1 MMKRKVFSNIGID
14 FKNLKLNRKIQLLL
28 LLIIVPLFVLFALL
42 FYNMYRFN
50 QQYDQIIA
58 NAAEAGKF
66 SINFK
71 ENFDYKI
78 YLLIA
83 GHSSFEEENPYIS
96 INEAR
101 VIAQDLIN
109 NTNIEDNKRRA
120 EIILKLL
127 GNLEKYTKRIE
138 KNKEVGG
145 HYDDNINIWENDV
158 QLVTGLIQSTVLEYT
173 YYETNGMEQVRVRVS
188 ESLGRITFYTLIVFA
203 VLVTASLFLSV
214 LIPNSIVRPIYDLND
229 VTKQVAKGDL
239 SVRANVAYGVE
250 VRQLGESLNIMIEQ
264 IDKLLTAVKVDEKNL
279 RQAELELLQAQINPH
294 FLYNT
299 LDTIIWLAESG
310 KQNEVVDL
318 VESLSDFFRTSL
330 SRGDGLVTLREE
342 ERHMRSYLQ
351 IQHVRYRDILEYEID
366 IPEGLKETILPKI
379 TLQPIIENAL
389 YHGIKN
395 RRGMG
400 RIVVKAY
407 KENGDMVI
415 LVSDNGIG
423 ITDERLSEI
432 REMLDETKQ
441 SERSKNDSYGLFNV
455 NERIKLKFGEKYG
468 ISIASTYQE
477 GTCVKIRIPLSNNI
491 NFSYKNEKKQTF
503 K

>member
-1 MMKRKVFSNIGID
+1 MKAKLLNSIKRVFKD
-14 FKNLKLNRKIQLLL
+14 LKLNRKIQLLL
-28 LLIIVPLFVLFALL
+28 LLIIVSLFILFALI

-83 GHSSFEEENPYIS
+83 GHSSFEEEDPYIS

-138 KNKEVGG
+138 ENKKVGG

-173 YYETNGMEQVRVRVS
+173 YYETSGMEQVRAQVS
-188 ESLGRITFYTLIVFA
+188 ESLGRITLYSLIVFA
-203 VLVTASLFLSV
+203 VLVAVALVLSV
-214 LIPNSIVRPIYDLND
+214 IIPNSIVRPIHHLND

-239 SVRANVAYGVE
+239 SVRANVAFGAE
-250 VRQLGESLNIMIEQ
+250 VRELGESLNLMIEQ
-264 IDKLLTAVKVDEKNL
+264 IDKLLTAVKIDEKNL

-351 IQHVRYRDILEYEID
+351 IQHVRYCDILEYEID
-366 IPEGLKETILPKI
+366 IPERLKETILPKI

-407 KENGDMVI
+407 EENGDVVI

-423 ITDERLSEI
+423 ITDERLDEI
-432 REMLDETKQ
+432 KAMLDKTNEN
-441 SERSKNDSYGLFNV
+441 RRLHNDSYGLFNV
-455 NERIKLKFGEKYG
+455 NERIKLKFGDRFG
-468 ISIASTYQE
+468 ISITSKLHE
-477 GTCVKIRIPLSNNI
+477 GTCVKIRVPLI
-491 NFSYKNEKKQTF
+491 K
-503 K
+503 